1 MSIRIKPRKDIHEII
16 KDTQIEKDTYVPNIA
31 ICGESPCDDFVE
43 ERLSCEDCLV
53 DTRLECLYNL
63 RQRIK
68 EFLIKAGCIAALFE
82 EEETSAYASM
92 DEKLTLRKKDVDLVL
107 IIPTS
112 MGPISELS
120 AFAEDKIIRPKIRVL
135 VPFEFHPFYGT
146 SESYVTSVYK
156 ELMSDYGHVYPF
168 DVHEEVHPDPLTI
181 VSTLVS
187 VYKRRKLLDLTG
199 NMDNKS

>member
-1 MSIRIKPRKDIHEII
+1 MAIRIKPRKEIHELTEEI
-16 KDTQIEKDTYVPNIA
+16 QIEIHSYVPNIA
-31 ICGESPCDDFVE
+31 ICGESPCKDFLE
-43 ERLSCEDCLV
+43 DKLSCDDCPA
-53 DTRLECLYNL
+53 DTRLECPYDL
-63 RQRIK
+63 RRRIK
-68 EFLIKAGCIAALFE
+68 SNLIEEGCLAALFE
-82 EEETSAYASM
+82 EDENIVYASM

-112 MGPISELS
+112 IGPISELS
-120 AFAEDKIIRPKIRVL
+120 SFAEDKIIRPKIRVL

-168 DVHEEVHPDPLTI
+168 DVHEEMHPNPHTI

-187 VYKRRKLLDLTG
+187 VYKRRKLLELTG
-199 NMDNKS
+199 NRDNKS

>member
-1 MSIRIKPRKDIHEII
+1 MSIRIKPRKDIHELI
-16 KDTQIEKDTYVPNIA
+16 KETQIENDAYVPNIA
-31 ICGESPCDDFVE
+31 ICGESPCDDYGE
-43 ERLSCEDCLV
+43 DRLSCEDCPA
-53 DTRLECLYNL
+53 DTRLECLYDL

-68 EFLIKAGCIAALFE
+68 RDLIEAGCIAALFE
-82 EEETSAYASM
+82 EELNFEYASM

-112 MGPISELS
+112 IGPISELS
-120 AFAEDKIIRPKIRVL
+120 SFAEDKIIRPKIRVL

-146 SESYVTSVYK
+146 SESYMTSVYK

-168 DVHEEVHPDPLTI
+168 NVHEEVHPDPLTI

-187 VYKRRKLLDLTG
+187 VYRRRKLLELTG
-199 NMDNKS
+199 NMNNKS

>member
-1 MSIRIKPRKDIHEII
+1 MVIRIGPRKDIHELTKEIQDDI
-16 KDTQIEKDTYVPNIA
+16 NSYVPNIA
-31 ICGESPCDDFVE
+31 ICGESQCNDFLE
-43 ERLSCEDCLV
+43 NKLFCKDCPEDA
-53 DTRLECLYNL
+53 RLECPYDL
-63 RQRIK
+63 RLRIRSKLIK
-68 EFLIKAGCIAALFE
+68 ESCVAALFE
-82 EEETSAYASM
+82 EDENIVYASM
-92 DEKLTLRKKDVDLVL
+92 DEKLTLRKKGLDLVL

-112 MGPISELS
+112 VGPISELS

-135 VPFEFHPFYGT
+135 VPFEYHPFYGK

-168 DVHEEVHPDPLTI
+168 DVHEKMHPDPLTI

-187 VYKRRKLLDLTG
+187 VYKRRKLLDLTE